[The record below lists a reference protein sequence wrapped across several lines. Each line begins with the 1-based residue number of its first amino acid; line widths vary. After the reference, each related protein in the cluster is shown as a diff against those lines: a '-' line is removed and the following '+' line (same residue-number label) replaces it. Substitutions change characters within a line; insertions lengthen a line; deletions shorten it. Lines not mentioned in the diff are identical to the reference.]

1 MPSIRKE
8 GCVSSILLGFSHVM
22 CTWVP
27 ALVLAQILIQSV
39 RGWVWD
45 SAFSANS
52 QATSLPLVCSPHFD
66 LDPKPVAA
74 TEGTRPRRW
83 CEHSSNH
90 GWFPWQ
96 QFFRG
101 TPSAQPP
108 PTRSRLSEPHHLPH
122 WHLWKHIGNWLSRE
136 ENLQWDTWSAPQLF
150 TQEEAPWFQHFSKRP
165 VPPSP
170 HSFWKLQVTEVPE
183 ASGPQNAASQPW
195 FELCHYSE

>member
-108 PTRSRLSEPHHLPH
+108 PTRSRLSEPHHPPTLP
-122 WHLWKHIGNWLSRE
+122 
-136 ENLQWDTWSAPQLF
+136 
-150 TQEEAPWFQHFSKRP
+150 P
-165 VPPSP
+165 VKTC
-170 HSFWKLQVTEVPE
+170 WKLALKRRNPAVRHLVSPTAVHPRG
-183 ASGPQNAASQPW
+183 STLVSTL
-195 FELCHYSE
+195 F